1 MYAVS
6 NDVCMLCYC
15 ATCLFSWAFQAIL
28 PPAHYPTVLSATKC
42 LLTFA
47 LLMLRNNW
55 AVWKL
60 CSSKVAGSN
69 GPVWWTWIFLGSN
82 SSTTGVMRSFD
93 LPCKP
98 PPIPLPRLSTS
109 VAGVFN
115 LLTPPANSAGGQPVS
130 GTSWMHARRLFTK
143 AVTPQ
148 WRHDSVLRI
157 MKRHFLS
164 FWQSTSTQNAI
175 TQRANLSSQPYIRFV
190 PAGSVPRRPD
200 RYQTHSETS
209 TIVIKCHLQKHCSS
223 TPMIGCFFLIW
234 ATLSLFSPQR
244 LRSPPNGL
252 ILSFSLGQKRQSFW

>member
-1 MYAVS
+1 
-6 NDVCMLCYC
+6 
-15 ATCLFSWAFQAIL
+15 
-28 PPAHYPTVLSATKC
+28 
-42 LLTFA
+42 
-47 LLMLRNNW
+47 MLRNNW

-115 LLTPPANSAGGQPVS
+115 LLIPPANSAGGQPVS

-143 AVTPQ
+143 AVTPGDTIVFFGS
-148 WRHDSVLRI
+148 WNATFSPSGSPHPHKMLSLSVQTCR
-157 MKRHFLS
+157 LS
-164 FWQSTSTQNAI
+164 PTFGLCQPAQSLADLIVIKLTRQ
-175 TQRANLSSQPYIRFV
+175 
-190 PAGSVPRRPD
+190 
-200 RYQTHSETS
+200 TS
-209 TIVIKCHLQKHCSS
+209 TIVIQCHLQKHCSS
-223 TPMIGCFFLIW
+223 TPMIGSFFLIW